1 MSEKVQP
8 TYIGFDGQTP
18 YSVIGWFVD
27 GVIKYKTV
35 CYEAEEHNDV
45 LAMYHNKIGLYG
57 KRDGYTV
64 QYPEVKEC
72 VA

>member
-1 MSEKVQP
+1 MKP

-27 GVIKYKTV
+27 GVIKRKTFTYNV
-35 CYEAEEHNDV
+35 DEHQDI

-57 KRDGYTV
+57 KCDGYTV
-64 QYPEVKEC
+64 QYSEVKER